1 MVTNET
7 TYRIE
12 DEEGTREVT
21 FAELT
26 RDNAEDED
34 FLDELIAISPG
45 QTAVFGGGACTTTKI
60 TRLL

>member
-1 MVTNET
+1 MVSDDT

-21 FAELT
+21 FAELV

-34 FLDELIAISPG
+34 FIDELIAISPG
-45 QTAVFGGGACTTTKI
+45 GTARFGGGACTTTKI

>member
-1 MVTNET
+1 MVSDDT

-34 FLDELIAISPG
+34 FLDELISISPG
-45 QTAVFGGGACTTTKI
+45 QTATFGGGAYPISKI
-60 TRLL
+60 TRLV